1 MCFQWFFNVFV
12 LTLSLFLNR
21 LLTTSISVYR
31 GRSSILEYVAA
42 GGITGALYKC
52 SMGLRGVAVGGGL
65 GIDSFLYTGHTSYS
79 RAGLNKS

>member
-1 MCFQWFFNVFV
+1 MIKCLKWFFSVHV
-12 LTLSLFLNR
+12 LTLNLFLNR
-21 LLTTSISVYR
+21 FLTTSISVYR

-65 GIDSFLYTGHTSYS
+65 GIDSFLQTRHTSYS
-79 RAGLNKS
+79 